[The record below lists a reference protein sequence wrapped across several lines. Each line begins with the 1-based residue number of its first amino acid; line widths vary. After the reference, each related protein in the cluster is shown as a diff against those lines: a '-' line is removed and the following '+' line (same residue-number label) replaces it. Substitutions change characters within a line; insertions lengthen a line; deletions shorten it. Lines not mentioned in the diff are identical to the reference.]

1 MATLPIAPIVTIP
14 AGVTGPA
21 LQTTQIFNAKWAM
34 AMESFRSAQGFTHDM
49 VATVGTAPHYTAP
62 ILNQSFMP
70 AEVPKN
76 LSFDDP
82 NAAMAYFDAK
92 NGELSA
98 LIDKAFKD
106 MLPDMSL
113 MASALKWCER
123 AINEG
128 GTGISHA
135 VESALWE
142 RGRSRILREAERDL
156 NTVQERYA
164 RAGWPL
170 PPGAMLHEAALIRQG
185 GRDKLAEASR
195 DIAIKSFETE
205 VENVRFAVK
214 TVVDQFSQ
222 AISSVGEYVKTVMMG
237 PQVASQ
243 LASNIT
249 NLKNDAAR
257 TLVSLYQAQN
267 SALEPFIRLSI
278 TDAEL
283 KSKAE
288 ESNMRSQL
296 ETAQLRANAA
306 LAQIKMVGDAAAAS
320 LNGIGAG
327 VSNGMSTSVS
337 M

>member
-1 MATLPIAPIVTIP
+1 MQACRSPCHSTPVAAMPASAPMPAPAPIVAAPVAPAPVAVPAPPAPVVAAPAPVPAPVVVAEKPAAAPIP
-14 AGVTGPA
+14 AA
-21 LQTTQIFNAKWAM
+21 A
-34 AMESFRSAQGFTHDM
+34 SAG
-49 VATVGTAPHYTAP
+49 
-62 ILNQSFMP
+62 
-70 AEVPKN
+70 
-76 LSFDDP
+76 
-82 NAAMAYFDAK
+82 
-92 NGELSA
+92 GEL
-98 LIDKAFKD
+98 
-106 MLPDMSL
+106 
-113 MASALKWCER
+113 
-123 AINEG
+123 
-128 GTGISHA
+128 
-135 VESALWE
+135 
-142 RGRSRILREAERDL
+142 
-156 NTVQERYA
+156 
-164 RAGWPL
+164 
-170 PPGAMLHEAALIRQG
+170 

-214 TVVDQFSQ
+214 TVADQFSQ